1 MMGGSNMMGGSWGS
15 SGGGGSLEGILSTA
29 ISLAVLI
36 GIIVLV
42 FWVIR
47 QYSGTGIVRTS
58 TFAGGGE
65 TALDILKQRYARGE
79 IDSNEYQDK
88 ATVLTSGS

>member
-1 MMGGSNMMGGSWGS
+1 MMDGSNMMGGS
-15 SGGGGSLEGILSTA
+15 GGGGSLDGILSTV

-42 FWVIR
+42 VWIIR
-47 QYSGTGIVRTS
+47 QYSGTGIVRTN

-65 TALDILKQRYARGE
+65 TALDILKMRYARGE
-79 IDSNEYQDK
+79 IDSNEYQERMS
-88 ATVLTSGS
+88 VLISER